1 MTAREEW
8 DALDAPE
15 PVATPAPRTAL
26 RAEWDSLDAAE
37 PNATPIPTTT
47 DLRAEWDSLD
57 ATPQPAT
64 PTPQPTPRGQV
75 VPGNIDLG
83 NRPIVHNPDGSYSTL
98 YSTSFGTDQGETLVP
113 GIADDGSRRLSPQE
127 AIDQYRRTGKHLGIF
142 DTPEA
147 ADAYGEYLHNS
158 LADKYSGID
167 LSKYNNYRDV
177 PNFSNVDAGASA
189 NTPSADSAPADFYAS
204 MKARQPQDLWSVVK
218 REAFRDP
225 KIELMKEHPG
235 LAAALL
241 TGEASLPVQAG
252 ASLIGGGIERYKAGE
267 PVLDPKAM
275 LLDLAAPVGVNVALG
290 AAKGVGKV
298 LRGTTPG
305 LDEAIN
311 DITKGWADLGDV
323 KPTGAVPQELPAKG
337 PARAT
342 VDFTK
347 DVLGSPIAAGAA
359 AKVQELKDVAKR
371 IAAYAP
377 ARNRIRQFLDQ
388 QGREIFTEAVP
399 GVRGTVLGQRQPIP
413 LADREDMK
421 LLLEG
426 HKTAEEVAQHVVERA
441 AKLKQVYDR
450 FGEMGQESGLLHPGA
465 PMVRSRYGTP
475 EPAYSGPNIPKDPE
489 EAARYI
495 DDLTKLGHE
504 GKRTVG
510 FHERVA
516 HKYFEPEIHD
526 ADALRGF
533 EAYKKY
539 APEQFAAAYAFG
551 APGEYTSL
559 AKTVEG
565 FGKRTLAPGA
575 SVAKSTARLIEQR
588 IPGATVAEG
597 GTKAFGR
604 DINELLNRASAG
616 DLSPADRGALERMTG
631 TLNQIYHTGERSPAA
646 ALAGKAVGTTLLPL
660 SWLQQY
666 GQQAWN
672 IAKPGLQKN
681 VEGLVRYSLDPDFRA
696 LIQASG
702 GQGSSMEHLFNEMV
716 GEPGALRDFA
726 RAGLARL
733 PTGISGPLERGAS
746 RIAES
751 PLGKGVSNLAAYL
764 PENLVG
770 KGIGWSESMLRGPL
784 GAGHYV
790 HTEDLIQRALDAA
803 ATTGTLSRGLSR
815 ELREAGIN
823 EADVLAGSPDLLSAH
838 TLRNAGATLTG
849 RYQLMSGDP
858 GHSSARIIGSPWGRV
873 AAQFKSF
880 PLGAAR
886 LFKSDVL
893 DPLRSGISNRD
904 MSELALGGGRLAR
917 LVPAALGAAYAA
929 KAGKELV
936 RGKSPA
942 DWAFDDVPGQAAST
956 VGGMLYDLPA
966 AIYKGED
973 PTTGQW
979 DAWEAAKNVGET
991 LTPPIFGALRRPD
1004 PVRFGALAANAL
1016 LPKLGAAGTMFL
1028 PAIEQYRKP
1037 AENPIAKLRREI
1049 EQLRK
1054 SGR

>member
-26 RAEWDSLDAAE
+26 RAEWDSLDADE
-37 PNATPIPTTT
+37 PNATPIPTTA
-47 DLRAEWDSLD
+47 DLRAEWDALD
-57 ATPQPAT
+57 AAPPPPSPAAESSAT
-64 PTPQPTPRGQV
+64 PMG
-75 VPGNIDLG
+75 
-83 NRPIVHNPDGSYSTL
+83 
-98 YSTSFGTDQGETLVP
+98 
-113 GIADDGSRRLSPQE
+113 
-127 AIDQYRRTGKHLGIF
+127 
-142 DTPEA
+142 
-147 ADAYGEYLHNS
+147 
-158 LADKYSGID
+158 
-167 LSKYNNYRDV
+167 
-177 PNFSNVDAGASA
+177 
-189 NTPSADSAPADFYAS
+189 
-204 MKARQPQDLWSVVK
+204 
-218 REAFRDP
+218 
-225 KIELMKEHPG
+225 G
-235 LAAALL
+235 LAAFGGAQPES
-241 TGEASLPVQAG
+241 TVDWGAVKASLTPAPSTEENLVREKGGDPLAFLSGVLRNEQAKIPNAERAAPWALPIIASIAAPENIVAQTG
-252 ASLIGGGIERYKAGE
+252 ASLVGGAAGRYKAGE
-267 PVLDPKAM
+267 PVLDKKAM
-275 LLDLAAPVGVNVALG
+275 LLDLLAPIGVNTAI
-290 AAKGVGKV
+290 GVGKE
-298 LRGTTPG
+298 LATP
-305 LDEAIN
+305 LLKYANPDAYEAIH
-311 DITKGWADLGDV
+311 DIRKGWANLGTV
-323 KPTGAVPQELPAKG
+323 TPTGAVAQELAQKG

-342 VDFTK
+342 VDVAK
-347 DVLGSPIAAGAA
+347 DILGSPIEAGAA
-359 AKVQELKDVAKR
+359 SKVQELRDAAKR
-371 IAAYAP
+371 VAAYSLG
-377 ARNRIRQFLDQ
+377 RNRIQEYLDRT
-388 QGREIFTEAVP
+388 GREIFTEAVP
-399 GVRGTVLGQRQPIP
+399 GVRGTVLRQRQAIP

-426 HKTAEEVAQHVVERA
+426 YKTADQVAPHVVDRA
-441 AKLKQVYDR
+441 AKLKQVYEH
-450 FGEMGQESGLLHPGA
+450 FGELGQELGLLHPGA
-465 PMVRSRYGTP
+465 PMVRSRFGTP
-475 EPAYSGPNIPKDPE
+475 DPAYTGPNIPKNPD
-489 EAARYI
+489 EAATYLA
-495 DDLTKLGHE
+495 DLTRMGHE
-504 GKRTVG
+504 GKRNVG
-510 FHERVA
+510 FRERVA

-533 EAYKKY
+533 EAYKNY

-559 AKTVEG
+559 AKAVEG
-565 FGKRTLAPGA
+565 FGKRQLAPGA
-575 SVAKSTARLIEQR
+575 SVAKSTGKLIEQR

-604 DINELLNRASAG
+604 DINELLNRASAQ
-616 DLSPADRGALERMTG
+616 DLSPSDRGAMESIVG
-631 TLNQIYHTGERSPAA
+631 SLNQIYHTGERSPMAS
-646 ALAGKAVGTTLLPL
+646 LAGKAVGTTLLPL

-672 IAKPGLQKN
+672 IAKPGLQNN
-681 VEGLVRYSLDPDFRA
+681 VRGLVRYARDPDFRA

-702 GQGSSMEHLFNEMV
+702 GRGSSMEHLFNEMV
-716 GEPGALRDFA
+716 GEPGAFRDFA

-733 PTGISGPLERGAS
+733 PTSISEPIERGAS
-746 RIAES
+746 RLAS
-751 PLGKGVSNLAAYL
+751 SRLGEGASNLAAYL
-764 PENLVG
+764 PQNLVG
-770 KGIGWSESMLRGPL
+770 KSIGFSESMLRGPL

-880 PLGAAR
+880 PLGSAR

-893 DPLRSGISNRD
+893 EPLYSGVRNRD

-917 LVPAALGAAYAA
+917 LVPASVGAAYAA

-942 DWAFDDVPGQAAST
+942 DWAFEDVPGQAAST

-973 PTTGQW
+973 PATGEW

-1004 PVRFGALAANAL
+1004 PSKFSLLAANAL
-1016 LPKLGAAGTMFL
+1016 APKLGAALTML
-1028 PAIEQYRKP
+1028 SPAWQQYQKP

-1049 EQLRK
+1049 EQARK
-1054 SGR
+1054 RGR